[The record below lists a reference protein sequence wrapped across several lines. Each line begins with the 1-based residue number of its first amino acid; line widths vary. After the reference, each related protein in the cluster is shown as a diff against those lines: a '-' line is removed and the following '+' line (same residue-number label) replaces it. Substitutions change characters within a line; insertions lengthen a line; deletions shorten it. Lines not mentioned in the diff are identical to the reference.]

1 MAWQAVSLLGSV
13 LKILAGDLPKGTVG
27 TSQEHTTTRAIQAQA
42 GLVPSRPWPW
52 IARPDRDRTRG
63 TRWPRFPHFFVARDR
78 HSPRQSMSRHVFV
91 FLIEVCFVTWAI
103 TGQRYKSGEIERA
116 RYSGQVCAPYLPQD
130 TVQYKQDWGPRNEQ
144 TW

>member
-13 LKILAGDLPKGTVG
+13 LKVLAGDLSSSTVG

-91 FLIEVCFVTWAI
+91 CFCVVCF
-103 TGQRYKSGEIERA
+103 GLL
-116 RYSGQVCAPYLPQD
+116 CYLGNNW
-130 TVQYKQDWGPRNEQ
+130 TEVQF
-144 TW
+144 